1 MLDVNDHI
9 PVFEKPWYTFDI
21 SEGDY
26 SNMVLGKITATDE
39 DFGDNGN
46 VTYALISKDTIP
58 FHIAPLTGILKI
70 TGDLDREQRIAY
82 IFQVIASDNS
92 KTETPKTS
100 TAEVEVNILD
110 VNDNSPVFIGYDEV
124 MTLNNGRKLY
134 ATSEIAESSNKIPVY
149 KAYLNRNTEPGTFV
163 KQISAI
169 DKDFAGN
176 GNGLVMY
183 ALRHNQLPYFFEIDS
198 KDGVIMTISKFSRYR
213 GYEHINLTIIASDL
227 GTPSRSSMALLL
239 INLQGDE
246 GPEDEDDGYDV
257 GRPKSL
263 FQHQYYEIDVQE
275 NNDSPVMLL
284 QINATSEHQDKV
296 FKWSLVYEETNS
308 KNFRIDSKNGTLW
321 LVKSLDREEKSLHR
335 FKIRADHVTR
345 EGRNMASITY
355 PILDERIKGLAE
367 NEVRVS
373 LILTCLFGSY

>member
-1 MLDVNDHI
+1 MLDVNDHA

-46 VTYALISKDTIP
+46 VTYHLISKDTIP

-70 TGDLDREQRIAY
+70 TGELDRETRVAY
-82 IFQVIASDNS
+82 VFQVLASDNS
-92 KTETPKTS
+92 KKEVPKTS

-110 VNDNSPVFIGYDEV
+110 VNDNAPVFIGYDEV
-124 MTLNNGRKLY
+124 MTFNNARKLY
-134 ATSEIAESSNKIPVY
+134 GTTELDETSNKIPVY

-239 INLQGDE
+239 VNLQGDD
-246 GPEDEDDGYDV
+246 GPDDAEDIYEA

-308 KNFRIDSKNGTLW
+308 KNFRIDPKNGTLW

-335 FKIRADHVTR
+335 FKIRADHVAR

-373 LILTCLFGSY
+373 TVPNF